1 MSKKDMVNNVVQLES
16 VDSDIPQDAAR
27 LQKHIALM
35 CDRCASKCPPNC
47 ALLRDGSLNASALQ
61 AG

>member
-1 MSKKDMVNNVVQLES
+1 MVNNVVQLES

-35 CDRCASKCPPNC
+35 CDRCASKCPPYC

>member
-1 MSKKDMVNNVVQLES
+1 MVNNVVQLES

-35 CDRCASKCPPNC
+35 CDRCASKCPPPNC
-47 ALLRDGSLNASALQ
+47 ALLRESLLNVSALQ